1 MIKNL
6 FIKPPKLV
14 RGFTLIELLVV
25 ISIIGMLASVVLV
38 SLQGARNKAKE
49 LKFVAGLREL
59 QKAME
64 LYRLDNNRYPGGNGT
79 DGNWH
84 TGVGC
89 SQYFAPHTIDELF
102 DANFKSKYMS
112 VLPSELVSCGLYYAA
127 MQGIEATAY
136 ACASPDT
143 GVIHPDG
150 VNNATGLVEHRG
162 YSYLIRFTALTD
174 SLSVKDYPVL
184 TAPTNSPCG
193 MGTCIY
199 NPNYTSKERCI
210 LGPRL

>member
-1 MIKNL
+1 MKANIFNK
-6 FIKPPKLV
+6 KTKLA

-38 SLQGARNKAKE
+38 SLQGARNKAKD

-89 SQYFAPHTIDELF
+89 SSYLAPHTIDELF
-102 DANFKSKYMS
+102 DANFKSRYMS
-112 VLPSELVSCGLYYAA
+112 ALPSEVVSCGFYYAVMPGGA
-127 MQGIEATAY
+127 DATSG

-143 GVIHPDG
+143 GVVHPDG
-150 VNNATGLVEHRG
+150 YNNTGAGLQEHRG
-162 YSYLIRFTALTD
+162 YSYLLRFKVLTN
-174 SLSVKDYPVL
+174 SLSVKDYPVFVYPNG
-184 TAPTNSPCG
+184 APGSYV
-193 MGTCIY
+193 Y
-199 NPNYTSKERCI
+199 NPDYSSTERCI
-210 LGPRL
+210 LGPKL